1 MRNGFAATQ
10 KSFPLRGRPDV
21 IMISDKPLTPSLERR
36 KTFDS
41 PLANHFS
48 VLMQSSLNVHIFVD
62 QAFPFSHATPEN
74 DLTAV

>member
-1 MRNGFAATQ
+1 LGKAEPLKNGLAAAQ

-21 IMISDKPLTPSLERR
+21 IMKYDKPLTSSLEMR

-48 VLMQSSLNVHIFVD
+48 AVMQSPQSVEEAS
-62 QAFPFSHATPEN
+62 QS
-74 DLTAV
+74 